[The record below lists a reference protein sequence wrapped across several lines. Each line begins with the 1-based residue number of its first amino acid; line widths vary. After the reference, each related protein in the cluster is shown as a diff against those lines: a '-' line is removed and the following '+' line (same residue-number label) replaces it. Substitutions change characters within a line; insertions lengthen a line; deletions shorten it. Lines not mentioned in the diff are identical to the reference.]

1 MIFTEGS
8 DRKATGQLVLPRVQ
22 SRISGAHNEVQLRE
36 GEAPAEPCVSA
47 VQWLGRSLALPK

>member
-1 MIFTEGS
+1 MPDFVVRHKRNKNHTN
-8 DRKATGQLVLPRVQ
+8 ARVH
-22 SRISGAHNEVQLRE
+22 SRISVAHNEVQLRE